1 MGNDFRAAYAP
12 GVTLDGSGQAVAI
25 VSFAPYFPS
34 NIALYEKTAGLPP
47 VTVTN
52 VLLDNL
58 TGIPPPGL
66 DDGEQAGDLELVIA
80 MAPGAQVLC
89 YEGSIEVDIFNRIAT
104 DNLAKQ
110 VSTSV
115 GYGAPTPPA
124 LEQILMEFAAQG
136 QTMFAA
142 SGDSG
147 AWSSSSSTGIG
158 RYADD
163 PYVTSVGGTILTTSR
178 PGGEWQSETAWSG
191 SGGGATTNYP
201 IPSWQKGIDMTA
213 NGGSTTMR
221 NYPDVS
227 IVAYGP
233 FNCAR
238 QGQCSYGA
246 GTSASAPL

>member
-1 MGNDFRAAYAP
+1 MLVDVSGSVQDTERAFQVTMRLYHDQKANRRFHAPDAEPSVPVDAPVLEIAGLDDFAVPRPINRRVIAPGNFRLDLAGSGPGGSFMGNDFRAAYAP

-124 LEQILMEFAAQG
+124 LEQIL
-136 QTMFAA
+136 
-142 SGDSG
+142 D
-147 AWSSSSSTGIG
+147 
-158 RYADD
+158 
-163 PYVTSVGGTILTTSR
+163 
-178 PGGEWQSETAWSG
+178 
-191 SGGGATTNYP
+191 
-201 IPSWQKGIDMTA
+201 
-213 NGGSTTMR
+213 
-221 NYPDVS
+221 
-227 IVAYGP
+227 
-233 FNCAR
+233 
-238 QGQCSYGA
+238 
-246 GTSASAPL
+246 